1 MSILSVVVGVVLAPN
16 QHILMAKRPA
26 HKSLAGL
33 WEFPGGK
40 VEPGEKAFEAL
51 CRELHEEV
59 GIQVH
64 HAKPLLQ
71 FQHSYTDK
79 IVDLDVWLVSSFEG
93 EAFGKEGQMIRWV
106 LLQELNEYAVPDA
119 NRAIIELL
127 QQHLRRVD

>member
-40 VEPGEKAFEAL
+40 VEAGEKPYEAL
-51 CRELHEEV
+51 CRELNEEV
-59 GIQVH
+59 GIRVQQ
-64 HAKPLLQ
+64 AKPLLQ

-79 IVDLDVWLVSSFEG
+79 VVDLDVWLVPSFEG
-93 EAFGKEGQMIRWV
+93 DAFGREGQLIRWV
-106 LLQELNEYAVPDA
+106 LLQDLEHYEVPDA
-119 NRAIIELL
+119 NRAIIALL
-127 QQHLRRVD
+127 QQRLSL